1 MIIIEKIAVCCRVF
15 NAVVRL
21 VGDPKE
27 RNDSKICENQ
37 TPIKPCFWMFCGL
50 GVQWLGVQWFGC
62 SVVWVFSGLGV
73 Q

>member
-27 RNDSKICENQ
+27 RNHSRYVKIKLLSNR
-37 TPIKPCFWMFCGL
+37 
-50 GVQWLGVQWFGC
+50 VFGC
-62 SVVWVFSGLGV
+62 FVVWVFSGWVFSGLGV

>member
-27 RNDSKICENQ
+27 RNDSRYVKIKLLSNR
-37 TPIKPCFWMFCGL
+37 
-50 GVQWLGVQWFGC
+50 VFGYF
-62 SVVWVFSGLGV
+62 VVWVFSGWVFSGLGV